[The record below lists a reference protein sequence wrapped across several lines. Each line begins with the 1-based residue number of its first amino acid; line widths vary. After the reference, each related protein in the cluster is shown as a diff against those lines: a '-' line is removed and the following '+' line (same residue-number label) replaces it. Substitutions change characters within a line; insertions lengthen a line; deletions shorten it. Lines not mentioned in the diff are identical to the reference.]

1 MRTVRIVF
9 LLTGMLAAGAPGT
22 GLAQPGPTQAELN
35 AASTNTTDWLM
46 VRRDY
51 NAQRYVD
58 LDQID
63 RSNVASLRPVCLY
76 QTAFSGS
83 FVTNPVVYQGVMY
96 VTAAGLTMAIDATT
110 CELKWRHEW
119 RTKAKASILNASRG
133 VALKD
138 GKVIRGT
145 ADAYLIALDAETG
158 ELLWET
164 PAADSELAASF
175 TIPPTVFED
184 LIIIG
189 PAGSE
194 HGVRGWVG
202 AFRLDD
208 GSPVWRFNLIPSAG
222 EPGSE
227 TWSDPEHELI
237 GGGAVWTPF
246 GFDTD
251 KGHVYVPV
259 ANPAPDFFTDI
270 RQGDNLYTSSVVV
283 LDART
288 GELQWHYQV
297 VPHDKH
303 DWDLTQAS
311 PLYTA
316 EVNGERRNLVVT
328 VGKDGLLHGL
338 DRDTQ
343 EHLFEVP
350 VTRRE
355 NTAAPLTTDPVRA
368 CPGIQGGVEW
378 SGPAFN
384 PQLNMVYTPAVDWCA
399 SFWRAESFEQ
409 RDRGIFSLIGGGAR
423 GDAYDD
429 ARGWLTAVDAST
441 GASNGTTSRRNRCW
455 RRSRPRRGPLD
466 HRRADRRL
474 RHLRRGERRRAIPL
488 QHGCTEQWW
497 ERRVLDRREAVH
509 RPDVGEH
516 VGVLADATSDRK
528 RDHFRVAVMRT

>member
-1 MRTVRIVF
+1 MSTVRIV
-9 LLTGMLAAGAPGT
+9 LVLTAMSASVAATA
-22 GLAQPGPTQAELN
+22 LAQPGPTQAELN

-46 VRRDY
+46 TRHGY

-58 LDQID
+58 LDQIN
-63 RSNVASLRPVCLY
+63 RENVASLRPVCIY
-76 QTAFSGS
+76 QTAFTGS
-83 FVTNPVVYQGVMY
+83 FNTNPVVYQGVMY
-96 VTAAGLTMAIDATT
+96 LTAGTSTMAVDATT
-110 CELKWRHEW
+110 CALKWRHEW
-119 RTKAKASILNASRG
+119 RTKAKASNLPANRG

-145 ADAYLIALDAETG
+145 VDAFLIALDAETG

-164 PAADSELAASF
+164 PAADPELGASF
-175 TIPPTVFED
+175 TMPPTIFEN

-208 GSPVWRFNLIPSAG
+208 GAPVWRFNLVPEAG

-237 GGGAVWTPF
+237 GGGGVWTPF
-246 GFDTD
+246 GFDPEQA
-251 KGHVYVPV
+251 HVFIP
-259 ANPAPDFFTDI
+259 AGNPAPDFFTDI
-270 RQGDNLYTSSVVV
+270 RRGDNLYTSSVVV

-288 GELQWHYQV
+288 GALQWHYQV
-297 VPHDKH
+297 VPHDEH

-311 PLYTA
+311 PLYTT
-316 EVNGERRNLVVT
+316 EVNGQRRNLVVT

-355 NTAAPLTTDPVRA
+355 NTAAPLTLDPVRA

-399 SFWRAESFEQ
+399 MFWRAETFEEP
-409 RDRGIFSLIGGGAR
+409 DRGMFRLIGGGAR

-441 GASNGTTSRRNRCW
+441 GAIQWNYESPQPMLASITTTS
-455 RRSRPRRGPLD
+455 GGLLITAELTGD
-466 HRRADRRL
+466 FVIFDAAD
-474 RHLRRGERRRAIPL
+474 G
-488 QHGCTEQWW
+488 TELY
-497 ERRVLDRREAVH
+497 RFNTGAPNNGGNAVYGIDGKQYIALMSGNTSAFW
-509 RPDVGEH
+509 PTPP
-516 VGVLADATSDRK
+516 ATGNVII
-528 RDHFRVAVMRT
+528 FALP

>member
-1 MRTVRIVF
+1 MRTVKTCVVLT
-9 LLTGMLAAGAPGT
+9 LLIAGGAATA
-22 GLAQPGPTQAELN
+22 LAQPGPTQAELN

-46 VRRDY
+46 TRHGY

-58 LDQID
+58 LDQIN
-63 RSNVASLRPVCLY
+63 RENVASVRPVCIY
-76 QTAFSGS
+76 QTAFTGS
-83 FVTNPVVYQGVMY
+83 FNTNPVVYRGVMY
-96 VTAAGLTMAIDATT
+96 LTAGTSTMAVDATT
-110 CELKWRHEW
+110 CDVRWRHEW
-119 RTKAKASILNASRG
+119 RTKAKASNLPANRG

-145 ADAYLIALDAETG
+145 VDAFLIALDAGTG
-158 ELLWET
+158 DLLWET
-164 PAADSELAASF
+164 PAADPELGASF
-175 TIPPTVFED
+175 TMPPTIFED

-208 GSPVWRFNLIPSAG
+208 GSPVWRFNLVPDAG
-222 EPGSE
+222 APGSE

-246 GFDTD
+246 GFDPEQA
-251 KGHVYVPV
+251 HVYIPV

-288 GELQWHYQV
+288 GALQWHYQV
-297 VPHDKH
+297 VPHDQH

-311 PLYTA
+311 PLYTT
-316 EVNGERRNLVVT
+316 EVNGQRRNLVVT

-343 EHLFEVP
+343 VHLFEVP

-355 NTAAPLTTDPVRA
+355 NTAAPLTLEGVRS

-399 SFWRAESFEQ
+399 MFWRAETFEEP
-409 RDRGIFSLIGGGAR
+409 DRGMFSLIGGGAR

-441 GASNGTTSRRNRCW
+441 GTIRWNYESPQPMLASITTTAGGLLITAELTGDFVIFDAADGTELFRFNTDAPNNGGNAVYEIDGKQYIALMSGNTSAFW
-455 RRSRPRRGPLD
+455 PTP
-466 HRRADRRL
+466 
-474 RHLRRGERRRAIPL
+474 P
-488 QHGCTEQWW
+488 
-497 ERRVLDRREAVH
+497 
-509 RPDVGEH
+509 
-516 VGVLADATSDRK
+516 ATGNVII
-528 RDHFRVAVMRT
+528 FALP